1 MYDVIVIGAGP
12 AGMCAAIYAASRGLK
27 VMMLEKKNLGGVLGR
42 VSAVTHY
49 PGIVEGETGK
59 TITERMHSQVKAAGV
74 EIRMETAVA
83 ASLNEETK
91 LVETNAGRYE
101 AKAVIIAGGTVPRR
115 LDIPGEEQFMDNG
128 VSFDAVK
135 DGANY
140 AGKEVFVVG
149 GSDGAAKEALY
160 LAGIAGHVTMVH
172 FEDKLGA
179 IPEFTNRIEKQGNL
193 DVKLHSRLA
202 ELRGDGEVRSVV
214 IEDVHSNERQELEVP
229 GAGIFL
235 YAGSLPDTGI
245 YKGLNLE
252 NGFIITD
259 EMSKTNVPGV
269 FAAGDIC
276 KKTIRQAATAVADGA
291 AAAISAAAYI
301 KSLN

>member
-74 EIRMETAVA
+74 EIRMEAAVA

-202 ELRGDGEVRSVV
+202 ELRGDGEIRSVV